1 MANKSPFVHR
11 GLNMVFVVF
20 SLLAMGGAAYIMSTA
35 NLNYKTSAGNL
46 VEQKTGV
53 LVKKGT
59 PEYSPC
65 NALPVTQ
72 YNRAAMYGLI
82 QTDTRLRGAVT
93 CLILSAQASIA
104 DPLLKLKV
112 TATGT
117 LQNTVFYATKIE
129 KFVTA
134 TPTPISTCREQC
146 PGTDGVLR
154 NCHPPES
161 DGTSQDS
168 LCNLRGRVE
177 FCGTSNYC
185 CPAAGGRWTTDM
197 TACNLTPQP

>member
-1 MANKSPFVHR
+1 
-11 GLNMVFVVF
+11 MVFVVF

-35 NLNYKTSAGNL
+35 NLNYKTSAGNN
-46 VEQKTGV
+46 VQQKTGV
-53 LVKKGT
+53 LVKRGT
-59 PEYSPC
+59 PEYRTCSS
-65 NALPVTQ
+65 LPVTQ
-72 YNRAAMYGLI
+72 YSKAAMYGLI
-82 QTDTRLRGAVT
+82 QTDEKSKVAK
-93 CLILSAQASIA
+93 CLILSAQSSIA

-117 LQNTVFYATKIE
+117 LQNSVFYATKIE
-129 KFVTA
+129 KFVVT

-168 LCNLRGRVE
+168 LCNSKGRVE
-177 FCGTSNYC
+177 FCGTQNFC

-197 TACNLTPQP
+197 TACSPTPQP